1 MYDFLIIGGGP
12 AGVAAG
18 VYAARKKIK
27 TILIT
32 EEWGGQSIVSAGIE
46 NWIGTKNVTGID
58 FAKMLEEHVRAQEDI
73 DIVIPDK
80 VTKVEKVESRTDE
93 SGTGTNEP
101 ARASHAGGHFKVQT
115 QKGNEYEAKTIFV
128 GSGAHR
134 RKLGVPG
141 EKEFDAK
148 GVAYCSTCDAPI
160 FRDMDV
166 AVVGGGNSGL
176 EAVIDLI
183 PYAKS
188 IKLLERSDLLKG
200 DAVTQDKIKESE
212 KVEII
217 FNAET
222 TEILGD
228 KMVTGLKYK
237 DRESGNETA
246 LDIQGV
252 FVEIGSIPNS
262 DIVKGLVEMNEFG
275 EIIIDSKNARTSQ
288 KGIWAAGDVT
298 DDPFKQNNI
307 SAGDAVK
314 AAIDAHNYLML
325 GNKE

>member
-73 DIVIPDK
+73 DIVTPDK
-80 VTKVEKVESRTDE
+80 VTKIENVEPRTDQ
-93 SGTGTNEP
+93 SGTGAN
-101 ARASHAGGHFKVQT
+101 GHFKVQT

-237 DRESGNETA
+237 DVSSGEEKTLNLA
-246 LDIQGV
+246 GV

-262 DIVKGLVEMNEFG
+262 DIVKGIVEMNEFG

>member
-1 MYDFLIIGGGP
+1 
-12 AGVAAG
+12 

-73 DIVIPDK
+73 DIVTPDK
-80 VTKVEKVESRTDE
+80 VIKVEKAGGPARASHA
-93 SGTGTNEP
+93 GGP

-115 QKGNEYEAKTIFV
+115 QKGNEYETKTVFV

-160 FRDMDV
+160 FRDLDV

-200 DAVTQDKIKESE
+200 DQVTQDKIKESE
-212 KVEII
+212 KVEIV

-222 TEILGD
+222 TEILGE

-237 DRESGNETA
+237 DTSSGAEKTLN
-246 LDIQGV
+246 LSGV
-252 FVEIGSIPNS
+252 FVEVGSIPNS
-262 DIVKGLVEMNEFG
+262 DMVKGLVEMNKFG

-314 AAIDAHNYLML
+314 AALDAHNYLML

>member
-12 AGVAAG
+12 GGVAAG

-46 NWIGTKNVTGID
+46 NWIGTKNVTGFD

-73 DIVIPDK
+73 DIVTPDK
-80 VTKVEKVESRTDE
+80 VTKVEKANGPARASHA
-93 SGTGTNEP
+93 GGP

-115 QKGNEYEAKTIFV
+115 QKGNEYEAKTIFI

-176 EAVIDLI
+176 EAVVDLI

-188 IKLLERSDLLKG
+188 IKLLERSDSLKG
-200 DAVTQDKIKESE
+200 DQVTQDKIKESE
-212 KVEII
+212 KVEIM
-217 FNAET
+217 FNVET
-222 TEILGD
+222 TEILGE

-237 DRESGNETA
+237 DASSGEEKTLN
-246 LDIQGV
+246 LQGV
-252 FVEIGSIPNS
+252 FVEVGSIANS
-262 DIVKGLVEMNEFG
+262 EMVKGLVETNKYG
-275 EIIIDSKNARTSQ
+275 EIVVDHKNSRTSQ
-288 KGIWAAGDVT
+288 LGIWAGGDVT

-307 SAGDAVK
+307 SAADGVK
-314 AAIDAHNYLML
+314 AALDAHNYLML